1 MTIEPAAALH
11 SHRRSERERVADLI
25 EGPEGGERSGVGD
38 AVDDTTTGDG
48 GKSHPADS
56 IRRT

>member
-25 EGPEGGERSGVGD
+25 EKAANGV
-38 AVDDTTTGDG
+38 ALAT
-48 GKSHPADS
+48 P
-56 IRRT
+56 